1 MQDKGETLDTI
12 KGSPLFDVGT
22 SPTDITLVMTD
33 PRGIAAAVPGGGAR
47 NNGNL
52 AGFETARTAGKFETA
67 TTAMVSG
74 NAAALAARKSV
85 AEAQGAIRDNAIT
98 SRDAVSG
105 VNLDDEAVDLMR
117 FQQAYQASAR
127 VVQVAREIFQSIL
140 TIQ

>member
-1 MQDKGETLDTI
+1 
-12 KGSPLFDVGT
+12 
-22 SPTDITLVMTD
+22 
-33 PRGIAAAVPGGGAR
+33 
-47 NNGNL
+47 
-52 AGFETARTAGKFETA
+52 
-67 TTAMVSG
+67 MVSG

-98 SRDAVSG
+98 SRDAITG